1 MSKQYDPELQ
11 QRLEDYIKEVGS
23 QSEAARRIGV
33 SVAVVSTYRNSKYAG
48 DVAGFE
54 TRLRQFL
61 ATKEAADELSNSVV
75 EYVPTSISE
84 SVYHTIRICHLKGGL
99 ANECGDAGIGK
110 TKAALKYVSDYPSQA
125 ILITANPCISS
136 VTAFLKALCR
146 RLKISAARKDD
157 MGIEVDEHLRGGR
170 KVLIVDEA
178 QHLPIKTVEA
188 IRALTDSNPELGC
201 CMIGNPETINVGTRR
216 PAFAQI
222 RNRTKIV
229 QIRHTGEITKADI
242 ALLFPA
248 LASQDKELELLWAV
262 ARSEQGV
269 RGAVN
274 LYSNAED
281 NEDISYQGMMSM
293 AKYMK
298 IVAY

>member
-99 ANECGDAGIGK
+99 AMSAGTPGL
-110 TKAALKYVSDYPSQA
+110 ARPR
-125 ILITANPCISS
+125 
-136 VTAFLKALCR
+136 R
-146 RLKISAARKDD
+146 RLNMCRI
-157 MGIEVDEHLRGGR
+157 
-170 KVLIVDEA
+170 
-178 QHLPIKTVEA
+178 
-188 IRALTDSNPELGC
+188 
-201 CMIGNPETINVGTRR
+201 TR
-216 PAFAQI
+216 
-222 RNRTKIV
+222 
-229 QIRHTGEITKADI
+229 
-242 ALLFPA
+242 
-248 LASQDKELELLWAV
+248 
-262 ARSEQGV
+262 V
-269 RGAVN
+269 RQ
-274 LYSNAED
+274 S
-281 NEDISYQGMMSM
+281 
-293 AKYMK
+293 
-298 IVAY
+298 

>member
-1 MSKQYDPELQ
+1 MDKQYDPALQ
-11 QRLEDYIKEVGS
+11 QRLEEYIKEVGS
-23 QSEAARRIGV
+23 QSEAARQIGV
-33 SVAVVSTYRNSKYAG
+33 SVAVVSTYRNNKYAG

-54 TRLRQFL
+54 ARLRQHL
-61 ATKEAADELSNSVV
+61 ETKEAADELANSSPD
-75 EYVPTSISE
+75 YVPTSISE
-84 SVYHTIRICHLKGGL
+84 GVYATIRMCHLKGGL

-110 TKAALKYVSDYPSQA
+110 TKAAHKYVDDHPNQA
-125 ILITANPCISS
+125 ILITANPCTSS
-136 VTAFLKALCR
+136 VTAFFKLLCR

-157 MGIEVDEHLRGGR
+157 MWMEVDEHLRGGR

-201 CMIGNPETINVGTRR
+201 CMIGNPETVNVGTRR

-222 RNRTKIV
+222 RNRTKLIN
-229 QIRHTGEITKADI
+229 IRHTGEVAKSDI

-248 LASQDKELELLWAV
+248 LCGQDKELELLLTI

-281 NEDISYQGMMSM
+281 NEDTSYQGLLAM
-293 AKYMK
+293 AKAMK
-298 IVAY
+298 IVTY

>member
-1 MSKQYDPELQ
+1 MW
-11 QRLEDYIKEVGS
+11 
-23 QSEAARRIGV
+23 
-33 SVAVVSTYRNSKYAG
+33 
-48 DVAGFE
+48 
-54 TRLRQFL
+54 
-61 ATKEAADELSNSVV
+61 
-75 EYVPTSISE
+75 
-84 SVYHTIRICHLKGGL
+84 
-99 ANECGDAGIGK
+99 
-110 TKAALKYVSDYPSQA
+110 
-125 ILITANPCISS
+125 
-136 VTAFLKALCR
+136 
-146 RLKISAARKDD
+146 
-157 MGIEVDEHLRGGR
+157 IEVDEHLRGGR

-281 NEDISYQGMMSM
+281 NEDISYQGLMSM